1 MDNQE
6 YLNQISMKP
15 EAAQPNKKGIGG
27 LLGSKVTW
35 FLVGAVGLFIVF
47 AIIGAVLSAN
57 KGSTKEDTIWL
68 QLHLSSASEV
78 ISEYQPLVK
87 SSVLRSNSASLS
99 TVITDTNSKITKYL
113 TEKYSYKVGSD
124 KDLAEQ
130 IKTEQDAVSQELF
143 EAKITG
149 VLDRIYA
156 HKMAYEI
163 SKLLAEETKIYN
175 ETGDD
180 ALKEIVGGS
189 YNSLKN
195 LYNNFN
201 DFSEGS

>member
-27 LLGSKVTW
+27 LLSSKITW

-47 AIIGAVLSAN
+47 AVIGAVLGAN
-57 KGSTKEDTIWL
+57 KGYAKEDTIWL
-68 QLHLSSASEV
+68 QLHLSSVAEV
-78 ISEYQPLVK
+78 ISDYQPLVK
-87 SSVLRSNSASLS
+87 SSDLRSNSASLS
-99 TVITDTNSKITKYL
+99 TVISDTNGKITNYL

-130 IKTEQDAVSQELF
+130 MKTEQDALSQELF

-149 VLDRIYA
+149 VLDRMYA

-163 SKLLAEETKIYN
+163 SKFMTEETKIYN

-180 ALKEIVGGS
+180 TLKEILDGS
-189 YNSLKN
+189 YNSLEN

>member
-27 LLGSKVTW
+27 LLSSKITW

-47 AIIGAVLSAN
+47 AVIGAVLGAN
-57 KGSTKEDTIWL
+57 KGHAKEDTIWL
-68 QLHLSSASEV
+68 QLHLSSVADV
-78 ISEYQPLVK
+78 ISDYQPLVK
-87 SSVLRSNSASLS
+87 SSDLRSNSASLS
-99 TVITDTNSKITKYL
+99 TVISDTNGKITNYL

-130 IKTEQDAVSQELF
+130 MKTEQDALSQELF

-149 VLDRIYA
+149 VLDRMYA

-163 SKLLAEETKIYN
+163 SKFMTEETKIYN

-180 ALKEIVGGS
+180 TLKEILDGS
-189 YNSLKN
+189 YNSLEN